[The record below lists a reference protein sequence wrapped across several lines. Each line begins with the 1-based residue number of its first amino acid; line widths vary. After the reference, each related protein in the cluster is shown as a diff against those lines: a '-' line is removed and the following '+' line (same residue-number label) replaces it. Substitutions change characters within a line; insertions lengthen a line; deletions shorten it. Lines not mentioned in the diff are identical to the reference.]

1 MVTDLQTAP
10 MPWPAFDD
18 MSRVELKMYWAVREE
33 ATLRELP
40 LEEQLQVRGG
50 TDVVSA
56 EDPAACSR
64 VLLSWCD
71 QGLVTVMTPD
81 DEVELSPADARLV
94 LERHEEW
101 TDDHVLVATSAGV
114 AALLA

>member
-1 MVTDLQTAP
+1 MQTAL
-10 MPWPAFDD
+10 MPGPSLND

-33 ATLRELP
+33 ASLRELP
-40 LEEQLQVRGG
+40 LEEHLQVRAG

-56 EDPAACSR
+56 EDPAVCSR

-71 QGLVTVMTPD
+71 QGLVTVMTAG
-81 DEVELSPADARLV
+81 DEVELSPEHARPV
-94 LERHEEW
+94 LERHEAW
-101 TDDHVLVATSAGV
+101 SDDHVLVATSAGV

>member
-1 MVTDLQTAP
+1 

-81 DEVELSPADARLV
+81 DEVELPPEQARPV
-94 LERHEEW
+94 LERHEAW
-101 TDDHVLVATSAGV
+101 SDDHVLVATSAGV

>member
-1 MVTDLQTAP
+1 
-10 MPWPAFDD
+10 MPWAPLDD

-50 TDVVSA
+50 VDVVSA

-64 VLLSWCD
+64 VLVSWCD
-71 QGLVTVMTPD
+71 QGLVTVMTSD
-81 DEVELSPADARLV
+81 DEVELSLDDARLL
-94 LERHEEW
+94 LEHPEAW
-101 TDDHVLVATSAGV
+101 TYGHVLVPTEAGV
-114 AALLA
+114 SALLT